1 VLNENDDLTWLSGE
15 TAAAMRDLAR
25 TVTDAPPLRLTA
37 DAAGLSPARP
47 RRRSHG
53 PWLGRFWSPPVLAA
67 FAVVAVAVALVIVRD
82 LPNGS
87 VAPRTTAP
95 AAVNAPD
102 SRAAGVPEYYVAL
115 HPASGRPG
123 APNGLIVGDT
133 VTGKTVA
140 VVAPPASAS
149 FVSVS
154 AAADDRTFAV
164 VAAPASGGPGLGDG
178 FYLLTIT
185 PGGSPGARLAQLPA
199 EPLPGVFAMA
209 LSASGKELA
218 VATANRAV
226 KGGPV
231 IRELTVYL
239 VATGR
244 PSRSWSTTDT
254 EAIVSGAVPG
264 VRLGQYAGQYPA
276 LSWIDGDRAVAF
288 PVPTR
293 FGGAP
298 SRFLLEVRSVNIA
311 AAGGD
316 LMAASKVIRSFV
328 STPLGPCGVFPAL
341 SGNGT
346 TLFCLIS
353 SGPDGH
359 TNSATVRWQLEWLP
373 GATSLANDGEWRFG
387 VYNKIIGV
395 PAGSTVYP
403 ATLWASSTGNTLLI
417 EWSVV
422 TPGSGDSA
430 AGHVQSVRFGRLT
443 QGGVDWTFTPLPAP
457 AVFAAGGGA
466 PSIAW

>member
-1 VLNENDDLTWLSGE
+1 VLNENDDLGRLADE

-47 RRRSHG
+47 RRRAHG
-53 PWLGRFWSPPVLAA
+53 PWFRWSWGPPVLAA
-67 FAVVAVAVALVIVRD
+67 TAVVAVAVALVIVRD
-82 LPNGS
+82 MPNGS

-102 SRAAGVPEYYVAL
+102 ITAAGVPEYYVAL

-133 VTGKTVA
+133 ATGKTVA
-140 VVAPPASAS
+140 VVAPPAYTS

-164 VAAPASGGPGLGDG
+164 VAAPTSGGPGLDDG
-178 FYLLTIT
+178 FYLLTIA
-185 PGGSPGARLAQLPA
+185 PGGSPATRLAQLPV

-218 VATANRAV
+218 VATANPTV
-226 KGGPV
+226 TGGPV
-231 IRELTVYL
+231 IRELTVYS

-254 EAIVSGAVPG
+254 EAIVSAATPG
-264 VRLGQYAGQYPA
+264 VRLGQYADQYPA
-276 LSWIDGDRAVAF
+276 LSWIDGDREVAF

-293 FGGAP
+293 LVPGAP
-298 SRFLLEVRSVNIA
+298 SSDVLEVRSVNIT

-316 LMAASKVIRSFV
+316 LMAASKMIRNFAV
-328 STPLGPCGVFPAL
+328 TPGGACGAFPAL

-353 SGPDGH
+353 GPDGH
-359 TNSATVRWQLEWLP
+359 TSPTTVRWQLKWSP
-373 GATSLANDGEWRFG
+373 GATSLANDEEWRFG
-387 VYNKIIGV
+387 VYIKIIGV

-403 ATLWASSTGNTLLI
+403 ATVWASSTGNTLLI

-422 TPGSGDSA
+422 TPGSGGSA

-443 QGGVDWTFTPLPAP
+443 QGDADWTFTPLPVP
-457 AVFAAGGGA
+457 AVFADGGRA